1 MGTAGRLVF
10 GVLGPLEVRRDG
22 AAVRLGGMRQRALL
36 ALLVMRANE
45 LVRVEE
51 LVDQLFGAERSDVA
65 VNTVRVAVS
74 RLRRLLGNG
83 DTDSVL
89 GTRPGGY
96 VLQADPEQLDLAG
109 FERLLVEGRRLLSA
123 GQASAAAARLGE
135 ALSLW
140 RGPALADL
148 AALECF
154 QGEVRRLEELRLV
167 AAMERIDADL
177 ALGAAG
183 ELVGELE
190 ALIAANPLQER
201 LRGQLM
207 LALYR
212 AGRQAD
218 ALAVYRRTSEL
229 LRNELGLEPGP
240 RLRELESSILQQ
252 DAWVEPPPRTA
263 PARPAKLPVPATR
276 FIGRERE
283 LAELTALL
291 RRDGARLLTLTGAGG
306 SGKTRLAL
314 RVAERSAVGYRDGTW
329 FAGFADI
336 GDPQLIASTICQ
348 ALELGE
354 QPGSTPGE
362 RLREWLGERQVLLVL
377 DNLEQLVEG
386 AVELGELLA
395 SCPGL
400 TLLAT
405 SREPLRLAGEQQYEV
420 PVLEAEDALALLES
434 RTQAVVPGLVVH
446 PKLAD
451 AICARLDYLPLAI
464 ELAAAR
470 TKVIA
475 PADILTRLDSRLPLL
490 MEGPRDAPDRQRT
503 LEATIDWS
511 YGLLTDDQKQLFRG
525 LSVFAGC
532 CTFAAAETVCHG
544 DLDTLQ
550 ALVDRSLLRLDG
562 DRYRMLQ
569 TLREYALEKLVE
581 SGEDSGMCARH
592 AEHMLAVAQSANLC
606 QESEGEQRYG
616 LIGSERDNIRSA
628 LRWAVKGGD
637 AELGLELAI
646 ALELFWLACSVE
658 EGRSWLEALL
668 FGQGAVRPGLRARG
682 LRTCGTLRRF
692 AGDLTGGEALY
703 EQSLAAYRTLAD
715 QYGVGTLLLHLG
727 ACAGERG
734 EIPRARELVEQS
746 REILDRVGSRSD
758 QAGALAVLG
767 GIECDAGNN
776 DKGLQLIEQAVEI
789 AEALGSGFWHVQWL
803 DSLCEYGLEL
813 GRIESVEARGR
824 QALALCRSIGDR
836 NTSLHILTLLARAAL
851 HRGDPTRAGRL
862 WGAVETE
869 MARAEPGWWL
879 LYPPGSRYH
888 HEKYMAPLRA
898 AHGANFQSGRDLGQ
912 RLSLDEAIEYVLE
925 PHESDSHRGTARV
938 DPHR

>member
-1 MGTAGRLVF
+1 MRFGILGPFEVADDEGRELALGGRKQRSVLAILLLRAGEVVPSDRLIDELWGERAPATAAKTLQVYVSNLRKALGD
-10 GVLGPLEVRRDG
+10 GVLVT
-22 AAVRLGGMRQRALL
+22 
-36 ALLVMRANE
+36 
-45 LVRVEE
+45 
-51 LVDQLFGAERSDVA
+51 RS
-65 VNTVRVAVS
+65 
-74 RLRRLLGNG
+74 
-83 DTDSVL
+83 
-89 GTRPGGY
+89 GGY
-96 VLQADPEQLDLAG
+96 VLQLT
-109 FERLLVEGRRLLSA
+109 
-123 GQASAAAARLGE
+123 AAEVDAREFE
-135 ALSLW
+135 ALASEGQGALRADDLGRAAGVLREASGLW
-140 RGPALADL
+140 RGPALADF
-148 AALECF
+148 AYASF
-154 QGEVRRLEELRLV
+154 AQAEVARLEESRLV
-167 AAMERIDADL
+167 VLEDRIDAE
-177 ALGAAG
+177 LGLG
-183 ELVGELE
+183 EHARLVGELE
-190 ALIAANPLQER
+190 GLVREHPLRER
-201 LRGQLM
+201 LVGQLM
-207 LALYR
+207 VALYR
-212 AGRQAD
+212 SGRQAD
-218 ALAVYRRTSEL
+218 ALEVYRRASEL
-229 LRNELGLEPGP
+229 LRDELGLEPSP
-240 RLRELESSILQQ
+240 RLRELERSILNQ
-252 DAWVEPPPRTA
+252 DTAVEPPPRGA
-263 PARPAKLPVPATR
+263 PAPPANIPVPATA
-276 FIGRERE
+276 FVGRERE
-283 LAELTALL
+283 LAELAALL
-291 RRDGARLLTLTGAGG
+291 RRGGTRLLTLTGAGG

-314 RVAERSAVGYRDGTW
+314 RVAETCAAEYRDGTW
-329 FAGFADI
+329 FAAFADI
-336 GDPQLIASTICQ
+336 ADPELIAPTICQ
-348 ALELGE
+348 TLELGE
-354 QPGSTPGE
+354 VAGLAPAR
-362 RLREWLGERQVLLVL
+362 RLEQWLGERRVLLVL
-377 DNLEQLVEG
+377 DNLEQLADG
-386 AVELGELLA
+386 SAVLAMLLSA
-395 SCPGL
+395 CPGL
-400 TLLAT
+400 TLLVT
-405 SREPLRLAGEQQYEV
+405 SREPLHLAGEQQYEV
-420 PVLEAEDALALLES
+420 PVLEPEDAVALFES
-434 RTQAVVPGLVVH
+434 RTQAVVPALIVH
-446 PKLAD
+446 PKLAN

-470 TKVIA
+470 TKAIA
-475 PADILTRLDSRLPLL
+475 PGEILARLDSRLPLL
-490 MEGPRDAPDRQRT
+490 TGGPRDAPRRQQT
-503 LEATIDWS
+503 LRATIDWS
-511 YGLLTDDQKQLFRG
+511 YELLDDEQRRLFAR
-525 LSVFAGC
+525 LAVFAGGC
-532 CTFAAAETVCHG
+532 ALAAAETVCHG

-581 SGEDSGMCARH
+581 SGEDSGMRARH

-637 AELGLELAI
+637 TELGLELAI

-668 FGQGAVRPGLRARG
+668 FGEGAVRPGLRARG

-703 EQSLAAYRTLAD
+703 EQSLVAYRALAD

-862 WGAVETE
+862 WGAVEIE

-938 DPHR
+938 DSHR